1 MQTSRKTERLFNL
14 LIMLL
19 VQRHYISKQK
29 IRETVPPYAEA
40 TDEAFE
46 RMFERDKDE
55 LRALGVPVQVDSMDA
70 FFDEPGYRIRPD
82 EFALPGIDLTADE
95 AAVIGLATRVWQHAG
110 LAAHTSD
117 ALAKLSAAGVEV
129 DRTRLDIAGP
139 VVTVQD
145 PHFDVF
151 WHASLDRIRVR
162 FDYRRSGAGEVGT
175 RTLEPWGVVSFSGR
189 WYVVG
194 RDVDRGEERM
204 FRLSRVRSDVRRIGK
219 GAAYEIPPGTDL
231 RELTRTL
238 APAPAT
244 QQGTVLVR
252 SGSCLGM
259 RRHATDVE
267 TGVTGPDDATP
278 WDRLT
283 VTFSTPYSLAEEIM
297 SYGADAFAEEP
308 AEVREIVVRRLGAV
322 TGGVT
327 P

>member
-1 MQTSRKTERLFNL
+1 M
-14 LIMLL
+14 
-19 VQRHYISKQK
+19 
-29 IRETVPPYAEA
+29 
-40 TDEAFE
+40 
-46 RMFERDKDE
+46 
-55 LRALGVPVQVDSMDA
+55 

-117 ALAKLSAAGVEV
+117 ALAKLAPPGSRSTAAASTSPG
-129 DRTRLDIAGP
+129 R

-162 FDYRRSGAGEVGT
+162 FDYQRSGAGEVST

-204 FRLSRVRSDVRRIGK
+204 FRLSRVSQRRAPDRQGQR
-219 GAAYEIPPGTDL
+219 L
-231 RELTRTL
+231 RDPAGHRP
-238 APAPAT
+238 ARAHPHPRPAPRPT
-244 QQGTVLVR
+244 RQGTVLVR
-252 SGSCLGM
+252 GGAAWACAA
-259 RRHATDVE
+259 HATDVE
-267 TGVTGPDDATP
+267 TGVTGPDDATA

-283 VTFSTPYSLAEEIM
+283 VTFSASTPSPTRCS
-297 SYGADAFAEEP
+297 SYGADAVRRGAG
-308 AEVREIVVRRLGAV
+308 EVRAIVVRRLRAV
-322 TGGVT
+322 AWPEVSA
-327 P
+327 